1 MKKQNAVTKAY
12 KKKIQKA
19 MGLTAELLALL
30 NGVPVEYEAGL
41 TKQPPHYNVRF
52 DGAMATVKHCLEA
65 AENALGEINHDL
77 VRGNYVE
84 GEE

>member
-19 MGLTAELLALL
+19 MGLTAELLDLL
-30 NGVPVEYEAGL
+30 NRVPEYEAGL
-41 TKQPPHYNVRF
+41 NKQPPHYNVRF

-77 VRGNYVE
+77 VCGNYVE